1 MLVNVTV
8 LSESK
13 GPSSSW
19 HRQLTT
25 IPPTNQKHSN
35 LRHAFK
41 PPSAGSPQSFNHPTI
56 SSSADR
62 VRPAPLLLAAFRKS
76 DLSQC
81 LRSLR
86 LVEWE
91 AGRQL
96 WDDDAGFG
104 RDEGFRCICC
114 GRQCTHAPCK
124 SPFKNGSY
132 SARSNEHRVQ

>member
-41 PPSAGSPQSFNHPTI
+41 PPSAGSPQSFNPPTI

-62 VRPAPLLLAAFRKS
+62 VRPAPLLLAA
-76 DLSQC
+76 
-81 LRSLR
+81 LRSQTTPPYCCPRREAPTICQVSETPDDGSPISERISGRAQSVAQWATPLALR
-86 LVEWE
+86 RQGARRQFKHVTFT
-91 AGRQL
+91 AG
-96 WDDDAGFG
+96 
-104 RDEGFRCICC
+104 
-114 GRQCTHAPCK
+114 
-124 SPFKNGSY
+124 
-132 SARSNEHRVQ
+132 